1 MVQPHPR
8 KVSDTCVVDTSRR
21 RRVPRAALGWRPL
34 EKRYLF
40 TPGPTPVPPAV
51 LAAGAEPI
59 VHHRGPDF
67 RDVYASVLDRLK
79 DVFRTSSDVLLFTAS
94 GTGAMESA
102 VANLCAPGDRVAV
115 VSHGSFG
122 ERWIAICEQY
132 GLDVQA
138 LRYDW
143 GDVPDADE
151 VGAAVRESGVELVLC
166 QQSDT
171 STGVVSDV
179 RAIKEAVGGTLLV
192 VDAIS
197 SLGAVPL
204 ETDAWGIDV
213 VVSGSQKA
221 LMCPPGLAMASVP
234 AHVLQRAKP
243 SRSFYFDW
251 RRNKKAQDAL
261 DAAFTPA
268 VSLIRSLDVALGL
281 ILDDTLEAGF
291 ERHIRLGRAARA
303 GVKAM
308 GLELFSPDDDT
319 AAVVTA
325 IRSPDGIDSDE
336 LLLHLRDR
344 HGVTLA
350 PGQQHLKG
358 KIFRIGH
365 IGWFD
370 IFDIATALAAVEL
383 SLTELGADIERGVA
397 VARAFEAFETPVNV

>member
-1 MVQPHPR
+1 
-8 KVSDTCVVDTSRR
+8 
-21 RRVPRAALGWRPL
+21 L

-40 TPGPTPVPPAV
+40 TPGPTPVPPEV

-59 VHHRGPDF
+59 VHHRGADF
-67 RDVYASVLDRLK
+67 REIYKSTLERLQE
-79 DVFRTSSDVLLFTAS
+79 VFRTEADVLLLTAS
-94 GTGAMESA
+94 GSGAMESA
-102 VANLCAPGDRVAV
+102 AANLCEPGDRVAV

-122 ERWIAICEQY
+122 ERWLAICEQH
-132 GLDVQA
+132 GLDA
-138 LRYDW
+138 EAIRYEW
-143 GDVPDADE
+143 GERPDPDE
-151 VGAAVRESGVELVLC
+151 VGAAVRESGAGVVFC

-179 RAIKEAVGGTLLV
+179 RAIKEAVGDATLV
-192 VDAIS
+192 VDAVS

-204 ETDAWGIDV
+204 ETDEWGIDV

-221 LMCPPGLAMASVP
+221 LMAPPGLAMVSVP
-234 AHVLQRAKP
+234 ERVLARAKH

-251 RRNKKAQDAL
+251 RRTKKAQDVF

-268 VSLIRSLDVALGL
+268 VSIIRSLDVALRL
-281 ILDDTLEAGF
+281 LLDDGLEAAF
-291 ERHIRLGRAARA
+291 ARHIRLGRATRA
-303 GVKAM
+303 GAKAM

-325 IRSPDGIDSDE
+325 IRAPDGIDADD
-336 LLLHLRDR
+336 LLRHLRER

-370 IFDIATALAAVEL
+370 VFDIASALAAVEL
-383 SLTELGADIERGVA
+383 SLTELGADIERGAA
-397 VARAFEAFETPVNV
+397 VPAAFEAFESPITV

>member
-1 MVQPHPR
+1 M
-8 KVSDTCVVDTSRR
+8 S
-21 RRVPRAALGWRPL
+21 G
-34 EKRYLF
+34 KRYLF

-51 LAAGAEPI
+51 LAAMAEPM

-67 RDVYASVLDRLK
+67 RLVYERALSRLQEG
-79 DVFRTSSDVLLFTAS
+79 FRTRAQVLLFAAS
-94 GTGAMESA
+94 GTGAMDSA
-102 VANLCAPGDRVAV
+102 VANLTAAGQRVAV
-115 VSHGSFG
+115 VTAGAFG
-122 ERWIAICEQY
+122 ERWVAICEQY
-132 GLDVQA
+132 GLDVQRIA
-138 LRYDW
+138 YEW
-143 GDVPDADE
+143 GEVPNPGE
-151 VGAAVRESGVELVLC
+151 VGAAVAESGAQVVFCTHSE
-166 QQSDT
+166 T

-179 RAIKEAVGGTLLV
+179 QSLKASVGDAVLV

-204 ETDAWGIDV
+204 ETDAWGVDV
-213 VVSGSQKA
+213 AVSGSQKA

-234 AHVLQRAKP
+234 EHVLERAKP

-251 RRNKKAQDAL
+251 RANKKAQDAL

-268 VSLIRSLDVALGL
+268 VSLIRSLDVALAL
-281 ILDDTLEAGF
+281 LLEAGLEAAF
-291 ERHIRLGRAARA
+291 ERHVRLGRAARA
-303 GVKAM
+303 GAKAM

-325 IRSPDGIDSDE
+325 IRAPEGIDADE
-336 LLLHLRDR
+336 LLAHLRER

-370 IFDIATALAAVEL
+370 VFDIASALAAVEL
-383 SLTELGADIERGVA
+383 SLTELGADIERGAA
-397 VARAFEAFETPVNV
+397 VPAAFEAFEAPVAA